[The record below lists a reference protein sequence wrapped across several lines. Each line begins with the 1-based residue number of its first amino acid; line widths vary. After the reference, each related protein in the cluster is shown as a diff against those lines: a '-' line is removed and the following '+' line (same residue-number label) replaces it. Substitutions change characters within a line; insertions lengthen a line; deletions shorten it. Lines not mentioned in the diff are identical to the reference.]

1 MPADEDIGIDEKR
14 VYDGDERETTV
25 YVAASTGVVA
35 VSVVEERVGGF
46 ELAVRCTARDVA
58 SGPAGLAVAT
68 DDAVLLDAGDGAR
81 STAGDSGERFV
92 ETGFGAAS
100 AVAVHGDDVLAAT
113 DDGAVARYR
122 DGEWRDLGELTA
134 VARMDGDL
142 LATADGV
149 YRALEGSLRHAGLAS
164 ATDVA
169 AAGVPLA
176 TTSEGLFQ
184 LGNGWM
190 DVADGDFRFVAS
202 DPGAADGRLGRAHAG
217 TDDVL
222 YAHHDGDWSTATQLD
237 RPIVDVAYG
246 DTVYAVSEDGRFAA
260 EGPDGWRHQEL
271 GVRDVT
277 AAVARTTTE

>member
-14 VYDGDERETTV
+14 VYDGDERSTTV

-35 VSVVEERVGGF
+35 VSVVAERVGEF
-46 ELAVRCTARDVA
+46 ALAARCTARDVA
-58 SGPAGLAVAT
+58 AGPAGVAVAT
-68 DDAVLLDAGDGAR
+68 DDAVLLAPD
-81 STAGDSGERFV
+81 GDSFV

-100 AVAVHGDDVLAAT
+100 AVAVHGEDVLAAT

-122 DGEWRDLGELTA
+122 DGEWRDLGAVTA
-134 VARMDGDL
+134 VASMDGDL

-149 YRALEGSLRHAGLAS
+149 YRALEDSLRHAGLAS

-176 TTSEGLFQ
+176 TTTEGLFQ

-190 DVADGDFRFVAS
+190 DVADGEFRFVAS

-217 TDDVL
+217 TDAVL
-222 YAHHDGDWSTATQLD
+222 YAHHDGDWTSATQLE

-246 DTVYAVSEDGRFAA
+246 DTVYAVSADGRFAA

-277 AAVARTTTE
+277 AAVAHTTTD